1 MSSQEMLCSK
11 HPEPLS
17 DGEGLQDLIF
27 PPLGFNQVLKTFF
40 LLLLLLLFCFFKYMS
55 DASKCV

>member
-40 LLLLLLLFCFFKYMS
+40 VVVVIVVLFF
-55 DASKCV
+55 